1 MRVNTNIMVTTV
13 AAITEQSN
21 VIIIMREPRDT
32 LHRHHLDTTAM
43 TSVLIR
49 VWLAVL

>member
-13 AAITEQSN
+13 AAITDQLN
-21 VIIIMREPRDT
+21 VIITKEPRDT
-32 LHRHHLDTTAM
+32 LHRHHRVTTAM
-43 TSVLIR
+43 TSVPIR